1 MKTEKQ
7 TQFFARYDAG
17 ENTYTICTDLKIPFY
32 VAFMWIKKSG
42 RAVRENAVGTL
53 SNTQKVGYFGEQLFK
68 KYAPKACN
76 VNNVIKMNNPI
87 YDFEYEYLK
96 IDVKTA
102 RPKWKNK
109 NSNTATWQFD
119 STGNR
124 LEDLIYVFFMLPDD
138 KENEIPLDEIDDKDI
153 GCLVMPSLLL
163 PDTLKSFTFHET
175 RGFDK
180 YGDFMIE
187 LSDLQKNLD
196 LIVQAV

>member
-1 MKTEKQ
+1 MKKQ
-7 TQFFARYDAG
+7 AEFFKRYDSG

-42 RAVRENAVGTL
+42 RAVRENAISTL
-53 SNTQKVGYFGEQLFK
+53 CATQKVGYFGERLFK
-68 KYAPKACN
+68 KYAPKACP

-102 RPKWKNK
+102 RPKWSK
-109 NSNTATWQFD
+109 SSAATWRFGKTNNQM
-119 STGNR
+119 
-124 LEDLIYVFFMLPDD
+124 EDLIYVFFLLPDD
-138 KENEIPLDEIDDKDI
+138 QENEIPLEEIDDNDI
-153 GCLVMPSLLL
+153 GCLFIPSMLL

-175 RGFDK
+175 HGFDK

-196 LIVQAV
+196 LIVQAA